1 MTARADG
8 EPPHVIFGDCLSGSA
23 SRVKVTVE
31 RVEQARKLAPSSSQ
45 EFAQLFVRGR
55 FGPVEP
61 GRSP

>member
-31 RVEQARKLAPSSSQ
+31 KGGVHKAVGSIRSDLQARSY
-45 EFAQLFVRGR
+45 
-55 FGPVEP
+55 
-61 GRSP
+61 